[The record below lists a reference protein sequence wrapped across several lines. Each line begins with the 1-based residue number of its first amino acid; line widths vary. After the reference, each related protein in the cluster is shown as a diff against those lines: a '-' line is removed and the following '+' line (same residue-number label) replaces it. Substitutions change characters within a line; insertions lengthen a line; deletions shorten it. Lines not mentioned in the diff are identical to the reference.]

1 MKKPSDGTVRIPQP
15 GVREATLKPLG
26 GSCSDDFNTIVSLQ
40 VMNALWLDTDPEA
53 RQKQFQAAGAAL
65 LGIKPADEIEG
76 MLGAQ
81 MVATHNAAMECFR
94 RSMIRE
100 QTFEGRREALNQAN
114 KLTRSYAMLLEALNR
129 HRGKGQQKVTVEHVH
144 VHQGGQAIV
153 GAVQGGGALRKSE
166 DQPHAAGAI
175 THESGIPM
183 RSPDPQREAVPVAGS
198 AGKAPL

>member
-1 MKKPSDGTVRIPQP
+1 MKKSSPEVIQIPVSD
-15 GVREATLKPLG
+15 EKMANLKALG
-26 GSCSDDFNTIVSLQ
+26 GSVSDDFNTIVTGQ
-40 VMNALWLDTDPEA
+40 VMNALWLDTDKEA
-53 RQKQFQAAGAAL
+53 RQKQFRAVGAAL
-65 LGIKPADEIEG
+65 IGIKSADEIEG

-94 RSMIRE
+94 RSMIKE

-153 GAVQGGGALRKSE
+153 GAVQGGGMSRKSE
-166 DQPHAAGAI
+166 EQPYAREAI
-175 THESGIPM
+175 IHEPGLPM
-183 RSPDPQREAVPVAGS
+183 RSADPEREAMPVAGG
-198 AGKAPL
+198 AGQAPV